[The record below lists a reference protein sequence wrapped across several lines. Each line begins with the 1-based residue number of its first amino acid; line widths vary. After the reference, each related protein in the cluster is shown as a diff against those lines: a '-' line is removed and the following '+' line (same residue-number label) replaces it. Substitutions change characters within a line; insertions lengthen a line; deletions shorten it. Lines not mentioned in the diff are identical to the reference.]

1 MSAVAGVP
9 GDASV
14 APAAA
19 IGTAV
24 VAGMGHSA
32 GIDGAASGNR
42 GSSAPH
48 PPVITTVASTSEVI
62 ARLVMGLS
70 LHEQAFDHDKEQRNE
85 EQAERDACH
94 HAAEHA
100 GADRALR
107 A

>member
-14 APAAA
+14 APSAA

-24 VAGMGHSA
+24 VAGRGHSA
-32 GIDGAASGNR
+32 GIDGAASGKR
-42 GSSAPH
+42 GSSTPH
-48 PPVITTVASTSEVI
+48 PLDITAAASTSEAIV
-62 ARLVMGLS
+62 RLVMGFS
-70 LHEQAFDHDKEQRNE
+70 LHEQAFDHDEEQRNE
-85 EQAERDACH
+85 EQAQRDACH
-94 HAAEHA
+94 HATEHA

>member
-48 PPVITTVASTSEVI
+48 PPVVTAAASTSEIIV
-62 ARLVMGLS
+62 RLVMSFS
-70 LHEQAFDHDKEQRNE
+70 LHEQAFDHDEEQRNE
-85 EQAERDACH
+85 EQAQRDAGQ
-94 HAAEHA
+94 HATEHA